1 MSFAALFQ
9 HIDDCVEC
17 NHVSLD
23 LCDEGKH
30 IRDAAGERA
39 RVMTSPGRVDNES
52 GERQERKP

>member
-1 MSFAALFQ
+1 MTFAALFQ

-23 LCDEGKH
+23 LCDEGKQ

-39 RVMTSPGRVDNES
+39 TKLTSAGTPPDAATES
-52 GERQERKP
+52 ERESS